1 MQIEDIHQFIQG
13 VQLYEKE
20 NTPEEKEE
28 QDQYEDCLDCDE
40 ILKMITT
47 DYSTLILDSKQIL
60 IPWSLKRIPSG

>member
-13 VQLYEKE
+13 IQMYEKE

-47 DYSTLILDSKQIL
+47 DYST
-60 IPWSLKRIPSG
+60 